1 LQADSLL
8 LDTWAETI
16 DAGCWQLDRQ
26 KTLSAIEKGRD
37 IAELQHF
44 LESCDDMP
52 LPDPVAAFIKN
63 CQRNGKALKIRTRR
77 FFLSSLPSAGS
88 NTTP

>member
-1 LQADSLL
+1 
-8 LDTWAETI
+8 LDCKLTPCCSTPGLKPSTLAAGNWI
-16 DAGCWQLDRQ
+16 DK

-63 CQRNGKALKIRTRR
+63 CARR
-77 FFLSSLPSAGS
+77 SRSGQGVSS
-88 NTTP
+88 